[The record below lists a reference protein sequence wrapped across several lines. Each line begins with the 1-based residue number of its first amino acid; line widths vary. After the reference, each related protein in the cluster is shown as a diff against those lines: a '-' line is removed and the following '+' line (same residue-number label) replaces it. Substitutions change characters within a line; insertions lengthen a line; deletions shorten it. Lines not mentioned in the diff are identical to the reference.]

1 MENKF
6 EPLFYRT
13 RGRETT
19 SFVGVI
25 EKDGK
30 KIKIDFGYKLNN
42 DKKPDRVFLFIETDF
57 NLTASDVAFIKNSNL
72 LIGRKEFVDQY
83 TFFESVLTK
92 GFDDIEIWKAPN

>member
-30 KIKIDFGYKLNN
+30 KIKIDFGYKLGA
-42 DKKPDRVFLFIETDF
+42 DKKAQRLFLFIDNDF
-57 NLTASDVAFIKNSNL
+57 NFTASDKSFLEHSQL
-72 LIGRKEFVDQY
+72 M
-83 TFFESVLTK
+83 LTK
-92 GFDDIEIWKAPN
+92 NEWLTQFDFFAQALEADLQNKTI